1 MELKRKQKEKE
12 EFFLENKNVKEE
24 TWALEIKDYNMVQRK
39 VYLLKLLDLLKIF
52 KISFM
57 IDSFKIKKTILFKDY
72 LMISLCMDNKLTNK
86 INSDLEE
93 VLNKTIVL
101 LMNLVINLQI

>member
-1 MELKRKQKEKE
+1 
-12 EFFLENKNVKEE
+12 
-24 TWALEIKDYNMVQRK
+24 MVQRK

-72 LMISLCMDNKLTNK
+72 LMISLSMDNKLTNK

-93 VLNKTIVL
+93 VLNKIIVL
-101 LMNLVINLQI
+101 LMNLVINL